1 MQKYKLS
8 WRDLSFKDFKVYLLG
23 LFKAFIPK
31 KKNQKRGYRLPM
43 YA

>member
-31 KKNQKRGYRLPM
+31 KNQKFR
-43 YA
+43 